1 MPLACQR
8 HLFDLPR
15 EIVYLN
21 AAYMTPSLRAVTRAG
36 IEGVE
41 RKARPWTMT
50 PEDFFTGS
58 ERARGLFADL
68 IGAVPDDVA
77 IVPAASYGLAVAAA
91 NLPLG
96 RGQRIVGLRDQ
107 FPSNVYCWQRLARE
121 REAELVLVE
130 AGEDGDLTAAVLA
143 ALDERAAIAALP
155 HCRWTDGRLVDLVRV
170 GERCRAIGAALV
182 VDATQSAGAW
192 PLDVRQVLPDF
203 LVVAGYKWLLGPYS
217 LGYLYVDPR
226 WQDGRP
232 LEDNWITRA
241 GAEDFTRL
249 VDYEEAPA
257 PGARRF
263 DVGERSNFALM
274 PMSIAALEQIRAW
287 GVEAIATTLSALT
300 RDITARVRP
309 LGLEAVPEH
318 LRAGHYLGLRLP
330 PGAPADLTR
339 RLAARQVHV
348 SARGDRLRVT
358 PHLYNDEVDIDRF
371 VEALAASL

>member
-15 EIVYLN
+15 EVAYLN
-21 AAYMTPSLRAVTRAG
+21 AAYMTPSLRAVTAAG
-36 IEGVE
+36 TAAVA
-41 RKARPWTMT
+41 RKARPWTIA
-50 PEDFFTGS
+50 PADFFTGS
-58 ERARGLFADL
+58 ERARGLFAGL
-68 IGAVPDDVA
+68 IGAGADDIA

-96 RGQRIVGLRDQ
+96 KGQRVVGLRDQ

-121 REAELVLVE
+121 QEAELVLVE

-143 ALDERAAIAALP
+143 ALDERTAIAALP

-170 GERCRAIGAALV
+170 GERCRAVGAALV
-182 VDATQSAGAW
+182 VDVTQSLGAW
-192 PLDVRQVLPDF
+192 PLDVREVRPDF
-203 LVVAGYKWLLGPYS
+203 LVAAGYKWLLGPYS

-249 VDYEEAPA
+249 VDYRDELAA
-257 PGARRF
+257 GARRF

-274 PMSIAALEQIRAW
+274 PMSLAALEQIGAW
-287 GVEAIATTLSALT
+287 GIEAIAATLSGLT
-300 RDITARVRP
+300 RTIALRTAA

-330 PGAPADLTR
+330 PGAPDDLTR

-358 PHLYNDEVDIDRF
+358 PHLYNDAADIDRL